1 MDFITSSESQSEM
14 EILLV
19 GISHRTAPVEIREK
33 LACPSS
39 RVAEEV
45 RKLLQLDFLEEVVL
59 LSTCNRVEVVFVSE
73 KPAQAGEAVRNFLS
87 DYSGMSRETL
97 DKYLYAHMGINAV
110 LHVFRVASSLD
121 SMVLGEP
128 QILGQVKESY
138 RLSSSAGGAKT
149 LLNRLFHKAFKTAKR
164 VRNETRVG
172 AYAVSVSSTA
182 VELAGKI
189 FGELTTKSVLLVG
202 AGNMGELTAR
212 HLLDAGVAKLVI
224 MNRTFSVAER
234 LAEEFHAVP
243 APFEKLE
250 KELVFADIVIGASGA
265 PYPII
270 TKKLVQSALKA
281 RKNKPMFFIDIAVP
295 RDVEPAVNDLDNAY
309 VYDIDDLQA
318 IADEHLKERKAE
330 ALKAEDIVKEEAEKF
345 ESWRASLEVVPTIV
359 ELRNHFENV
368 AKAELEKALASLPE
382 AGEKE
387 RNALELLAHNIVNKL
402 LHEPTVMLK
411 KCTEEGERRVA
422 SACRKLFCLEVPEST
437 ESTENNEDE
446 DDDDRQ

>member
-1 MDFITSSESQSEM
+1 
-14 EILLV
+14 
-19 GISHRTAPVEIREK
+19 
-33 LACPSS
+33 
-39 RVAEEV
+39 
-45 RKLLQLDFLEEVVL
+45 
-59 LSTCNRVEVVFVSE
+59 
-73 KPAQAGEAVRNFLS
+73 
-87 DYSGMSRETL
+87 
-97 DKYLYAHMGINAV
+97 
-110 LHVFRVASSLD
+110 
-121 SMVLGEP
+121 
-128 QILGQVKESY
+128 
-138 RLSSSAGGAKT
+138 
-149 LLNRLFHKAFKTAKR
+149 
-164 VRNETRVG
+164 
-172 AYAVSVSSTA
+172 
-182 VELAGKI
+182 
-189 FGELTTKSVLLVG
+189 
-202 AGNMGELTAR
+202 
-212 HLLDAGVAKLVI
+212 
-224 MNRTFSVAER
+224 
-234 LAEEFHAVP
+234 
-243 APFEKLE
+243 
-250 KELVFADIVIGASGA
+250 VFADIVIGASGA

-270 TKKLVQSALKA
+270 TKKIVQGALKA

-368 AKAELEKALASLPE
+368 ARAELERALASLPE

-446 DDDDRQ
+446 DDDDRE